1 MMTPVN
7 ISEPLCMVT
16 LPFWSITIVTGT
28 VSDSDRP
35 SADAVAVAVPVYVP
49 ASEEG
54 CTPLLGDPEP
64 APGLEVPPSGLDV
77 PPPVDVS
84 FVLLLQPENTNN
96 RVSKMAMPVFRRVK
110 IFIFKYDFPVSNK
123 NVALYIRGVLSV

>member
-1 MMTPVN
+1 MTPVN

-54 CTPLLGDPEP
+54 CTPLSGDPEP
-64 APGLEVPPSGLDV
+64 TPGLEV

-84 FVLLLQPENTNN
+84 LVLLLQPENTIN

-110 IFIFKYDFPVSNK
+110 IFIFKYDFPVSN
-123 NVALYIRGVLSV
+123 